1 MKRKNH
7 VSQLTLE
14 LYYRGLAT
22 YFERKKVEKALKTDI
37 VVQKRYKV
45 IQESEKEFRKSF
57 SQEPLRLEP
66 QKTPP
71 APFSKRKKIVV
82 GILIAAVLLC
92 ALIPT
97 FLYLKNSNSNKENV
111 ITEGTNKE
119 IEITDENFIKG
130 NDVIDEELTSNEEE
144 KYQQKDNVKST
155 EKTKPE
161 TQKKPETRQ
170 KGIATET
177 NKPNTDL
184 QQGSVIVA
192 EAPQPDTGIRTRGEN
207 NEQQSVP
214 TKPIEQESNLSIP
227 PGIIFIF
234 ENMFANK
241 QLTTV
246 VIPSRITSIGKNAF
260 SGNPLVSVTIGA
272 NVNVDDEAI
281 PGNFAKAYNSYGKA
295 AGTYTRPNSNS
306 EAWEKK

>member
-1 MKRKNH
+1 MKRINH

-14 LYYRGLAT
+14 LYCHGLAT
-22 YFERKKVEKALKTDI
+22 NKERRQVEKALKTDI
-37 VVQKRYKV
+37 VVQKRYKA
-45 IQESEKEFRKSF
+45 ILESEQEYRKSF
-57 SQEPLRLEP
+57 SQEPLQFKP
-66 QKTPP
+66 QEMPP
-71 APFSKRKKIVV
+71 ATISKRKKIAI

-97 FLYLKNSNSNKENV
+97 FLYFKNSNTNKENA
-111 ITEGTNKE
+111 IAEGSKE
-119 IEITDENFIKG
+119 EIDTTKKDYFDDDSLEDFTPASYDPDE
-130 NDVIDEELTSNEEE
+130 
-144 KYQQKDNVKST
+144 YST
-155 EKTKPE
+155 EDNTKSAEKTSPVNKKPE
-161 TQKKPETRQ
+161 TQQ

-184 QQGSVIVA
+184 QQGGVSVA
-192 EAPQPDTGIRTRGEN
+192 EVPKSDTGIHTRGGSE
-207 NEQQSVP
+207 EQQGNV
-214 TKPIEQESNLSIP
+214 TKPPEQESNLSIP
-227 PGIIFIF
+227 PGITFIF

-241 QLTTV
+241 QLTFI

-260 SGNPLVSVTIGA
+260 AGNPLVSVTIGA

-295 AGTYTRPNSNS
+295 AGTYTRPNTNS

>member
-37 VVQKRYKV
+37 VVQKRYKA
-45 IQESEKEFRKSF
+45 IIESEQEYRKSF
-57 SQEPLRLEP
+57 SQEPLSFKP
-66 QKTPP
+66 QETPP
-71 APFSKRKKIVV
+71 ASFSKRKKIVI

-97 FLYLKNSNSNKENV
+97 FLYLKNNNSNKENV
-111 ITEGTNKE
+111 IVEGSEETF
-119 IEITDENFIKG
+119 IEDNNGI
-130 NDVIDEELTSNEEE
+130 EEGLTSNEEE
-144 KYQQKDNVKST
+144 KYQQKDNLKSA

-161 TQKKPETRQ
+161 TQKKPETQQ

-177 NKPNTDL
+177 NKPNTEL
-184 QQGSVIVA
+184 QQGGVSVA
-192 EAPQPDTGIRTRGEN
+192 EVPKSDTGIHTRGGNE
-207 NEQQSVP
+207 EQQGNV
-214 TKPIEQESNLSIP
+214 TKPFEQESNLSIP
-227 PGIIFIF
+227 PGITFIF

-241 QLTTV
+241 QLSAI
-246 VIPSRITSIGKNAF
+246 VIPDRIKSIGKNAF
-260 SGNPLVSVTIGA
+260 GGNPIVSVTIGA

-295 AGTYTRPNSNS
+295 AGTYTRPNTNS

>member
-1 MKRKNH
+1 MKRKNRI
-7 VSQLTLE
+7 SRLTLE

-22 YFERKKVEKALKTDI
+22 YKERRLVEKALKTDI
-37 VVQKRYKV
+37 EVQNRYKA
-45 IQESEKEFRKSF
+45 IQESDQEIRKSF

-97 FLYLKNSNSNKENV
+97 FLYLKNSNSNKDNAIAEV
-111 ITEGTNKE
+111 
-119 IEITDENFIKG
+119 TDETFIEDNTEVEG
-130 NDVIDEELTSNEEE
+130 LENISGGIDYST
-144 KYQQKDNVKST
+144 YDNNTKPT

-161 TQKKPETRQ
+161 TQKKPETQQ
-170 KGIATET
+170 KRIATET

-184 QQGSVIVA
+184 QQGGVSVA
-192 EAPQPDTGIRTRGEN
+192 EVPKSDTGIHTRGGSG
-207 NEQQSVP
+207 EQQSVNA
-214 TKPIEQESNLSIP
+214 KPSEQESNLNIP
-227 PGIIFIF
+227 PGLTFIF

-241 QLTTV
+241 QLSVV
-246 VIPSRITSIGKNAF
+246 VIPNRITSIGKNAF
-260 SGNPLVSVTIGA
+260 AGNPLVSVTIGA

-281 PGNFAKAYNSYGKA
+281 PGNFAKAYNGFGKA
-295 AGTYTRPNSNS
+295 AGTYTRPNSNN
-306 EAWEKK
+306 EAWVKK